1 MLPLIA
7 TAALEKVLNQCLQLD
22 PETLRQITLLEG
34 NVVALEIQGIGQ
46 TIFLVPTADGLRI
59 QSIFEG
65 QPDVTIKGGLFSL
78 ARLGISDTPS
88 AVFGDGVEMEGDAHL
103 GRKIQHILNS
113 LDLDW
118 EEQLSKIT
126 GDLIAHQIGNKLG
139 DLIDWGKKTNETFG
153 RDIGEYFQEES
164 RDLVVKAEL
173 TPFLD
178 AVDELR
184 MDSDRLAQRIQNLH
198 NKIKTKGNKA

>member
-1 MLPLIA
+1 MLSLVA
-7 TAALEKVLNQCLQLD
+7 TAALEKALNQCLQLD
-22 PETLRQITLLEG
+22 PETLKQVTALEG
-34 NVVALEIQGIGQ
+34 NVVALEIQGTGQ
-46 TIFLVPTADGLRI
+46 TIFLVPTAEGLRV

-65 QPDVTIKGGLFSL
+65 EPEVTIRGGLFSL
-78 ARLGISDTPS
+78 ARLGVSDTPS
-88 AVFGDGVEMEGDAHL
+88 AVLGDGVEMEGDAQL
-103 GRKIQHILNS
+103 GHKIQHILNS

-126 GDLIAHQIGNKLG
+126 GDVIAHQIGNNLS
-139 DLIDWGKKTNETFG
+139 DLVDWGKKTGETFA

-173 TPFLD
+173 KPFLD

-198 NKIKTKGNKA
+198 NKIKTKGNTA